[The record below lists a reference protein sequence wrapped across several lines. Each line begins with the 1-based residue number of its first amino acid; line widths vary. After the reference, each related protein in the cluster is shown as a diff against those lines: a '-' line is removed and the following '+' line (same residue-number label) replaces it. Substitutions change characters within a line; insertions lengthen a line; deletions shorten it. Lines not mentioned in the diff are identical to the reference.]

1 MTSEAIVGLVAALS
15 ALVGAFFTGRVALTH
30 ARREVAT
37 ADVLELRAYR
47 EAWIWAVRT
56 IVRLLA
62 ILGRNDI
69 PEPEGIRDEMQEM
82 QDGIDNPAAFA
93 RREAKK

>member
-1 MTSEAIVGLVAALS
+1 MSSEAIVGLVAALS

-47 EAWIWAVRT
+47 QAWLWAVRT
-56 IVRLLA
+56 IYKLLA
-62 ILGRNDI
+62 LPDVPNPDK
-69 PEPEGIRDEMQEM
+69 IRDELQNM
-82 QDGIDNPAAFA
+82 QDQIDNPAAFA
-93 RREAKK
+93 RKESR

>member
-1 MTSEAIVGLVAALS
+1 MSSEAIVGLVAALS

-47 EAWIWAVRT
+47 EAWVWAVRT
-56 IVRLLA
+56 IYRLLA
-62 ILGRNDI
+62 LPGVT
-69 PEPEGIRDEMQEM
+69 EPEGIREQLQDM
-82 QDGIDNPAAFA
+82 QDKIDNPAVFA
-93 RREAKK
+93 RKEAK

>member
-1 MTSEAIVGLVAALS
+1 MSSEAIVGLVAALS

-47 EAWIWAVRT
+47 EAWLWAVRNLFS
-56 IVRLLA
+56 LLTL
-62 ILGRNDI
+62 LGRNDI
-69 PEPEGIRDEMQEM
+69 PEPPHIRMELQEH
-82 QDGIDNPAAFA
+82 QDRIDNPAAFA
-93 RREAKK
+93 RKESK